1 MKKITIL
8 IVLVSF
14 ALTNCKQAVNENQKS
29 RRVQPEAKTVVE
41 KQQQADDWTNEIVL
55 NNGIKWQANQ
65 ETTNGVNA
73 MLSLIDERKV
83 SAPEDF
89 KKLGDTLNE
98 VKNLVIKEC
107 TMKGASHDNLHIWLH
122 PLAEKI
128 ELLQKTGSMEE
139 GEKLTSSIKVHL
151 EGYYEYF
158 N

>member
-1 MKKITIL
+1 MKKITLL

-14 ALTNCKQAVNENQKS
+14 VLTNCKQAANENKNI
-29 RRVQPEAKTVVE
+29 RAVQPASKTAIE
-41 KQQQADDWTNEIVL
+41 KQQQAEDWTSEIVL

-73 MLSLIDERKV
+73 MLSLIGERKV

-107 TMKGASHDNLHIWLH
+107 TMKGDSHDNLHVWLH
-122 PLAEKI
+122 PLTEKI
-128 ELLQKTGSMEE
+128 ELLPKTGSIEE
-139 GEKLTSSIKVHL
+139 GEKLTSSIEVHL
-151 EGYYEYF
+151 KGYYKYF